1 MSKIEDAA
9 KPLGFNVDKRNYKV
23 IISVS
28 SQHLLQLNINFILF
42 VLIFQIM
49 QMKLKGDKNGRKGQ
63 LSVAT
68 EVMIID
74 PWWMLDP
81 SDLQM
86 KCKLDFKKW
95 RIVFPYLMIF
105 IRRKIKAQIINV
117 WCLYGNICTHHAIM
131 LWLQFEIWTTS
142 RLIYLCWYPLIC
154 IVILTWFEKSSFFF
168 W

>member
-1 MSKIEDAA
+1 MKRETRFASRTPANEIMSKIEDAA

-86 KCKLDFKKW
+86 KCKLDFKK
-95 RIVFPYLMIF
+95 
-105 IRRKIKAQIINV
+105 
-117 WCLYGNICTHHAIM
+117 
-131 LWLQFEIWTTS
+131 
-142 RLIYLCWYPLIC
+142 
-154 IVILTWFEKSSFFF
+154 
-168 W
+168 